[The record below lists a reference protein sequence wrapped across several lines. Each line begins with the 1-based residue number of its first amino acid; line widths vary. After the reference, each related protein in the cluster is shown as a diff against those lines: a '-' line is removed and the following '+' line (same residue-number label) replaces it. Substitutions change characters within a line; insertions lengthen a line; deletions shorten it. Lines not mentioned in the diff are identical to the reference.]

1 MRGITKKINET
12 SRKIRIVHWLR
23 RRGWTLVPYKKTPS
37 ECKAKNAVKDIQKA
51 DFLRKGQRPTSEVTN
66 KAWVHQTSRTNVLCR
81 SQASPSQG
89 AHIFIAITERSS
101 TRPMQAP
108 KSVG

>member
-1 MRGITKKINET
+1 LVLY
-12 SRKIRIVHWLR
+12 RKIPR
-23 RRGWTLVPYKKTPS
+23 
-37 ECKAKNAVKDIQKA
+37 ECKAKNATKDIQKA
-51 DFLRKGQRPTSEVTN
+51 DFLRKGQRPTSEVMN

-81 SQASPSQG
+81 SQASPIQG
-89 AHIFIAITERSS
+89 AHVSIAMIEMSS